1 MSECCKT
8 GFRWEGNPVGME
20 SKLASHDT
28 YVTGSNK
35 DAAVL
40 IVHDLFGW
48 TFPNARILADHYA
61 EEADVTVYLPD
72 LCVCRSKPYT
82 QLGSEC

>member
-1 MSECCKT
+1 M
-8 GFRWEGNPVGME
+8 GME

>member
-8 GFRWEGNPVGME
+8 GFRWEGKPVGTE
-20 SKLASHDT
+20 SKLASLNT

-72 LCVCRSKPYT
+72 LCVCRSKPCT

>member
-1 MSECCKT
+1 MSIPVSSCCTT
-8 GFRWEGNPVGME
+8 GFRWEGTPKGHE
-20 SKLASHDT
+20 TKLGDNQA

-40 IVHDLFGW
+40 IIHDIFVW
-48 TFPNARILADHYA
+48 TLNNARLLADHYA

-72 LCVCRSKPYT
+72 L
-82 QLGSEC
+82 

>member
-1 MSECCKT
+1 MSKCCLS
-8 GFRWEGNPVGME
+8 GFKWEGQPIGSE
-20 SKLASHDT
+20 GKLAGVDT

-35 DAAVL
+35 KAAVM

-48 TFPNARILADHYA
+48 TWSNARLLADHYA

-72 LCVCRSKPYT
+72 LYRMTPPLYAD
-82 QLGSEC
+82 